1 MKQFNKEVE
10 MGKTNEFKDDFLK
23 RMFKQSSLD
32 SPSDDFT
39 KLVMNRIQVE
49 AVEKSEADKPV
60 IEPVY
65 WILIVA
71 GLAIAAYMLFQM
83 DLSFIQN
90 LFASIEIKPIEF
102 PQFTLNFI
110 NSIQSF
116 ISNIKIPTIF
126 IVAVVA
132 VISLITLD
140 KVLKTRFSMNMFV
153 F

>member
-1 MKQFNKEVE
+1 

-23 RMFKQSSLD
+23 GMFKQSALET
-32 SPSDDFT
+32 PSDDFA

-49 AVEKSEADKPV
+49 VVEKSEADKPV

-83 DLSFIQN
+83 DLSFISN
-90 LFASIEIKPIEF
+90 LFTGIEIEPIEL
-102 PQFTLNFI
+102 PKFTLSFI

-116 ISNIKIPTIF
+116 ISNIQIPTIF
-126 IVAVVA
+126 IIAVVA

-140 KVLKTRFSMNMFV
+140 KVLKNRFSMNMFV